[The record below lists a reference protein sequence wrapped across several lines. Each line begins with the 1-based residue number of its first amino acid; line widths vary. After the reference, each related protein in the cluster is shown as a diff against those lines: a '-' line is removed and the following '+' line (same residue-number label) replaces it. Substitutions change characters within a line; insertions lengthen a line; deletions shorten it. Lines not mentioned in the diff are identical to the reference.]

1 MSAYARIQWLHKKI
15 ESGCYPNSI
24 HVVEKFGIS
33 QRQAQ
38 RDFET
43 LKNELGAPIKYS
55 SARRGYYYTSY
66 FNLPATDEENETE
79 YVDIVST
86 VEEQMR
92 TDTNELQLRLPYSA
106 QIKIKD
112 KLTVM
117 NLRRFIVKREA
128 KDLYNCE
135 FYNIDHFLSLIF
147 VSGVDVTITKPD
159 WLREKIVDFSRRVLK
174 NNSNESEEDK

>member
-1 MSAYARIQWLHKKI
+1 MSAYTRIQWLHKKI

-24 HVVEKFGIS
+24 HEVEKFGIS

-55 SARRGYYYTSY
+55 SAHRGYYYTER
-66 FNLPATDEENETE
+66 FELPATNEDQEAE
-79 YVDIVST
+79 YVDIVSN

-92 TDTNELQLRLPYSA
+92 TDVSELQLRLPYSA
-106 QIKIKD
+106 QLKIKD

-117 NLRRFIVKREA
+117 NLRRFILNREE
-128 KDLYNCE
+128 KDVYNCE
-135 FYNIDHFLSLIF
+135 FYHVDNFLSLIF
-147 VSGVDVTITKPD
+147 VSGSDITIIKPE
-159 WLREKIVDFSRRVLK
+159 WLREKMVEFATRVLK
-174 NNSNESEEDK
+174 NNGEK

>member
-15 ESGCYPNSI
+15 DSGCYPNSI

-43 LKNELGAPIKYS
+43 LKNEIGAPIKYS
-55 SARRGYYYTSY
+55 AERRGYYYTSP
-66 FNLPATDEENETE
+66 FELPATNEDNEAE
-79 YVDIVST
+79 YVDLVST
-86 VEEQMR
+86 VEEQLR
-92 TDTNELQLRLPYSA
+92 TDVGDFQLRLPYTA
-106 QIKIKD
+106 QLKIKD

-117 NLRRFIVKREA
+117 NLRRFILSREE
-128 KDLYNCE
+128 KDIYNCE
-135 FYNIDHFLSLIF
+135 FFHIDNFLSLIF
-147 VSGVDVTITKPD
+147 VSGTDITIVKPD

-174 NNSNESEEDK
+174 NNVDENEDKK

>member
-1 MSAYARIQWLHKKI
+1 MSAFTRIQWIHKKI

-24 HVVEKFGIS
+24 HEVEKFGIS

-43 LKNELGAPIKYS
+43 LKNELGAPLKYS
-55 SARRGYYYTSY
+55 SAHRGYYYTEP
-66 FNLPATDEENETE
+66 FELPLVNDEHEAE
-79 YVDIVST
+79 YVDIVSN

-92 TDTNELQLRLPYSA
+92 TDVSELQLRLPYSA
-106 QIKIKD
+106 QLKIKD

-117 NLRRFIVKREA
+117 NLRRFILNREE

-135 FYNIDHFLSLIF
+135 FYHVDNFLSLIF
-147 VSGVDVTITKPD
+147 VSGSDITITKPE
-159 WLREKIVDFSRRVLK
+159 WLREKMVEFATRVLK
-174 NNSNESEEDK
+174 NNSEK

>member
-1 MSAYARIQWLHKKI
+1 MSAYTRIQWLHKKI

-24 HVVEKFGIS
+24 HEVEKFGIS

-55 SARRGYYYTSY
+55 SAHRGYYYTER
-66 FNLPATDEENETE
+66 FELPATNEDQEAE
-79 YVDIVST
+79 YVDIVSN

-92 TDTNELQLRLPYSA
+92 TDVSELQLRLPYNA
-106 QIKIKD
+106 QLKIKD

-117 NLRRFIVKREA
+117 NLRRFILSREE
-128 KDLYNCE
+128 KDVYNCE
-135 FYNIDHFLSLIF
+135 FYHVDNFLSLIF
-147 VSGVDVTITKPD
+147 VSGSDITIIKPE
-159 WLREKIVDFSRRVLK
+159 WLREKMVEFATRVLK
-174 NNSNESEEDK
+174 NNGEK